1 MGCHAFRR
9 QTARIELTVTVY
21 ELLLYAGGMALL
33 WAVPGPV
40 WLALTAR
47 ALTGGFASAWP
58 LAVGVALGD
67 IIWPLAAIFGLT
79 WILSVY
85 GDFLVVLRWFAAL
98 VFVVM
103 GVLLI
108 RKPADMPAADG
119 RLTRPGAVAGFL
131 TGVAVVIGNPKAI
144 LFYMGVLPGFFDLG
158 KLQTPDIVIILL
170 ISGLIPMIGNIG
182 LALFLDRVRRLL
194 SNPQSIRRVNQIS
207 GGLLILV
214 GIAIGLS

>member
-1 MGCHAFRR
+1 M
-9 QTARIELTVTVY
+9 TVTAY

-85 GDFLVVLRWFAAL
+85 GEFLVILRWFAAV
-98 VFVVM
+98 VFIVM

-108 RKPADMPAADG
+108 RKPAEMPTADG
-119 RLTRPGAVAGFL
+119 RLTRPGAMAGFV

-158 KLQTPDIVIILL
+158 RLQTADIAVILV
-170 ISGLIPMIGNIG
+170 ISGLVPMIGNIG
-182 LALFLDRVRRLL
+182 LALFLDRARRLL
-194 SNPQSIRRVNQIS
+194 SNPKSIRRVNLIS
-207 GGLLILV
+207 GVLLIGV
-214 GIAIGLS
+214 GLAIGLG

>member
-1 MGCHAFRR
+1 M
-9 QTARIELTVTVY
+9 TVTFY
-21 ELLLYAGGMALL
+21 QLLLYAGGMALL

-58 LAVGVALGD
+58 LAIGVALGD

-85 GDFLVVLRWFAAL
+85 GEFLMVLRWVAAV
-98 VFVVM
+98 VFIVM
-103 GVLLI
+103 GALLI
-108 RKPADMPAADG
+108 RKPATMPTADG
-119 RLTRPGAVAGFL
+119 RLTRPGALAGFV

-158 KLQTPDIVIILL
+158 RLQWPDIVAILV
-170 ISGLIPMIGNIG
+170 ISGLVPMLGNLG
-182 LALFLDRVRRLL
+182 LALFLDRARRLL
-194 SNPQSIRRVNQIS
+194 SNPESIRRVNVIS
-207 GGLLILV
+207 GVLLIGV
-214 GIAIGLS
+214 GVAIGLS